1 MITRLIVKNFKTL
14 EFADIPLGQNVV
26 FIGPNNSGK
35 TSALQSLALWSS
47 GLKEWSLRR
56 PSSSSAKKR
65 VGVTINRKSLT
76 HTPVAISKH
85 LWNGLRVTS
94 QNRDNGSPST
104 KNIHIE
110 ITVEGETSDR
120 KWSCALEFQHVN
132 TESFLCRP
140 LKIEDTGEWSII
152 PHDAFS
158 TRMALLPPM
167 SGLVS
172 EEPEIQ
178 PGRVAV
184 LIGEGQTAQ
193 VLRNLCYQV
202 FQASPDSWN
211 DVVGEMKRT
220 FGIQLTEPRRDA
232 SRGTIEIQYIQ
243 NGIELGLPSAGRGLQ
258 QTLLLLAH
266 LYANRDSVL
275 LLDEPDAHLEILRQ
289 RQLYQLITETARKM
303 GSQVIAASH
312 SEILLNEAADKD
324 VVVAFVG
331 KPHRIDDRGS
341 QVLKS
346 LKQIGFDQY
355 YQAEHK
361 GFVVYLEGATDL
373 SILRAFA
380 RVLNHQ
386 AFKVLDEAFV
396 HYVYNQPKLAADHF
410 HGLKEAKPDLQ
421 SVAVFDKL
429 EKDMPDGY
437 SITTVQW
444 KRREIE
450 NYLCSNAILMR
461 YAEGIEKDDLVG
473 MAQRGKR
480 RDAMRNA
487 IERVEAALR
496 ELGKDPW
503 SPQTKVSD
511 DVLPILFRRYF
522 ESLGIDDRM
531 DKADFHVLADY
542 VLKDEIDQE
551 IVNALNVILAESN
564 KAKPRR

>member
-26 FIGPNNSGK
+26 LIGPNNSGK

-47 GLKEWSLRR
+47 GLREWSLRR
-56 PSSSSAKKR
+56 PSSSNAKKR
-65 VGVTINRKSLT
+65 VGVTVNRKSLT

-85 LWNGLRVTS
+85 LWNELRVTS
-94 QNRDNGSPST
+94 QSRENGSLST
-104 KNIHIE
+104 KNVHIE
-110 ITVEGETSDR
+110 ITVEGETSDK
-120 KWSCALEFQHVN
+120 KWTCALEFQHVN

-140 LKIEDTGEWSII
+140 LKVEATGEWSNI
-152 PHDAFS
+152 PEDAFS
-158 TRMALLPPM
+158 TKLALLPPM

-202 FQASPDSWN
+202 FQASPDSWK
-211 DVVGEMKRT
+211 DIVEEMKRT
-220 FGIQLTEPRRDA
+220 FGIELTEPRRDA

-266 LYANRDSVL
+266 LYANPGSVL

-355 YQAEHK
+355 YQAEQK
-361 GFVVYLEGATDL
+361 GFVLYLEGATDL

-380 RVLNHQ
+380 RKLGHP
-386 AFKVLDEAFV
+386 AFKVLDEVFV
-396 HYVYNQPKLAADHF
+396 HYVSNQPTRAAEHY
-410 HGLKEAKPDLQ
+410 HGLREAKRDLQ
-421 SVAVFDKL
+421 AVAIFDKL
-429 EKDMPDGY
+429 EREMPVGFG
-437 SITTVQW
+437 IPTIQW
-444 KRREIE
+444 ERREIE
-450 NYLCSNAILMR
+450 NYLCSSAVLLR
-461 YAEGIEKDDLVG
+461 YAEGMEIDDLVG
-473 MAQRGKR
+473 LAQKNKR
-480 RDAMRNA
+480 RDAMLSA
-487 IERVEAALR
+487 IGEVEAALKV
-496 ELGKDPW
+496 LDKDPW

-511 DVLPILFRRYF
+511 EVLPIVFKRYF
-522 ESLGIDDRM
+522 STLGIDD
-531 DKADFHVLADY
+531 KLNKTDFHILADY
-542 VLKDEIDQE
+542 VNKSEIDPE
-551 IVNALNVILAESN
+551 IEKALDLILIESK
-564 KAKPRR
+564 KAKPRQ